1 MITIGILIFTRP
13 SDTDSYTYSEFLQ
26 CKSKW

>member
-1 MITIGILIFTRP
+1 MITILIFTRP
-13 SDTDSYTYSEFLQ
+13 SDTDSYTYSEYLQ